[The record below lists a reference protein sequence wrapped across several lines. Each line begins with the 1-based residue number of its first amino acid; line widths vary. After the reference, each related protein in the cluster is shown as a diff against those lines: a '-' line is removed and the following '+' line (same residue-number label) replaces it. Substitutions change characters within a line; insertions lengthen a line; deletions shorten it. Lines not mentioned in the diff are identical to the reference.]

1 MPDRRAGEQTAP
13 DPLEFEP
20 HVELGSGGAHRGAV
34 GTGRSRFA
42 LRGLALLYIGLLL
55 GAPVAMVFYRAFE
68 PGLAAMWESIT
79 EPNALHA
86 FWLTIIC
93 VGVAVPLNTIFG
105 VTSALYIVRGRG
117 RLRRVLDAIIDLP
130 FAISPVVVGLALIL
144 VYGQNGWFGEQLTS
158 AGLQVIFSLPGM
170 ILATTFVSLP
180 FVAREVIPVLREIGD
195 EQEQAAHVLGA
206 GNWQTFWRVTLPSI
220 RWGVG
225 YGIVLTTARALGE
238 FGAVAVVSGKIIGE
252 TETATLL
259 VENRFTQFDV
269 AGAYAA
275 SVVLAVAALIVILS
289 MTLLQRR
296 TQVEE

>member
-1 MPDRRAGEQTAP
+1 MPESVALHGK
-13 DPLEFEP
+13 
-20 HVELGSGGAHRGAV
+20 VGS
-34 GTGRSRFA
+34 GRSRFGLRAIA
-42 LRGLALLYIGLLL
+42 LGYLALLLV
-55 GAPVAMVFYRAFE
+55 APVAMVFYRAFE
-68 PGLAAMWESIT
+68 PGLQAMIESVT
-79 EPNALHA
+79 TPDALHA
-86 FWLTIIC
+86 FWLTIVC

-105 VTSALYIVRGRG
+105 IGASLYIVRGKG

-144 VYGQNGWFGEQLTS
+144 VYGQNGWFGEELS
-158 AGLQVIFSLPGM
+158 AAGLQVIFSLPGM
-170 ILATTFVSLP
+170 ILATTFVCLP

-206 GNWQTFWRVTLPSI
+206 GDWQTFWRVTLPSI

-225 YGIVLTTARALGE
+225 YGVVLTTARALGE

-275 SVVLAVAALIVILS
+275 SVVLAVAALIVIVG
-289 MTLLQRR
+289 MTLLQNRR
-296 TQVEE
+296 PEAVEEEEETADGN

>member
-1 MPDRRAGEQTAP
+1 MPDRAP
-13 DPLEFEP
+13 IDPLEFQP
-20 HVELGSGGAHRGAV
+20 HVDVPAAAHQAV
-34 GTGRSRFA
+34 GSGRSRFGLRAIA
-42 LRGLALLYIGLLL
+42 LGYLALLLV
-55 GAPVAMVFYRAFE
+55 APVGMVFYRAFE
-68 PGLAAMWESIT
+68 PGIGAMIESVT
-79 EPNALHA
+79 QPDALHA
-86 FWLTIIC
+86 FWLTIVC
-93 VGVAVPLNTIFG
+93 VGIAVPLNTIFG
-105 VTSALYIVRGRG
+105 IAASLYIVRGKG

-144 VYGQNGWFGEQLTS
+144 VYGQNGWFGEQLTA
-158 AGLQVIFSLPGM
+158 AGFQVIFSLPGM
-170 ILATTFVSLP
+170 ILATTFVCLP

-275 SVVLAVAALIVILS
+275 SVVLAVAALIVILG
-289 MTLLQRR
+289 MTLLQNKRPE
-296 TQVEE
+296 TAEEEE